1 MEIYKDISSV
11 DLNDM
16 INNNKKII
24 LLDVR
29 TKDEYNV
36 IRIPNAINIPVSDLE
51 LQIDQLLPYKDK
63 TVVIYCRSGKRSVYA
78 ANLLEEYGF
87 RHLYNLKQG
96 IIGHLNYL

>member
-11 DLNDM
+11 ELNNM
-16 INNNKKII
+16 ITNNKVI

-36 IRIPNAINIPVSDLE
+36 VRIPNAINIPVSDLE
-51 LQIDQLLPYKDK
+51 LQIDELLPYKDEK
-63 TVVIYCRSGKRSVYA
+63 VVIYCRSGKRSVYA

-87 RHLYNLKQG
+87 KHLYNLKQG